1 MSPASMAPGSRR
13 APGRRRLDVGVV
25 LVAAGTGERLG
36 AGGPKALVE
45 VAGRPLL
52 VHAIDQ
58 LDAAG
63 VAPPVVVHTPGAH
76 DAFAA
81 ALVGRAVRALVA
93 GGATRTH
100 SVRAGVAALD
110 ADVEVVAVHDAARA
124 LMPAEVMRR
133 CLDVLAGDVIAVAP
147 ALPVAD
153 TLKRVAEPAQA
164 ASIAAASDG
173 AAVQVHG
180 TVERAGLVG
189 VQTPQVFPR
198 WVLEAVLDEA
208 DAATDDLALV
218 ERAVAAGRLTG
229 RVVVVPGS
237 VLGAKITYPDDLVV
251 AAALLRAGAAPG
263 ADHAPLEGE
272 AAAPSDDRL
281 AAGP

>member
-1 MSPASMAPGSRR
+1 
-13 APGRRRLDVGVV
+13 
-25 LVAAGTGERLG
+25 
-36 AGGPKALVE
+36 
-45 VAGRPLL
+45 
-52 VHAIDQ
+52 
-58 LDAAG
+58 
-63 VAPPVVVHTPGAH
+63 
-76 DAFAA
+76 
-81 ALVGRAVRALVA
+81 
-93 GGATRTH
+93 
-100 SVRAGVAALD
+100 
-110 ADVEVVAVHDAARA
+110 
-124 LMPAEVMRR
+124 MPAEVMRR

-147 ALPVAD
+147 ALLVAD

-263 ADHAPLEGE
+263 ADRAPLEGE